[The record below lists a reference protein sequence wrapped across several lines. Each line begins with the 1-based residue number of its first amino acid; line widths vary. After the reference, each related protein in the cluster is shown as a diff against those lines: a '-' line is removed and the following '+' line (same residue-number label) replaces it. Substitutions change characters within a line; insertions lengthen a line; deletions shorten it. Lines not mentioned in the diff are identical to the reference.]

1 MITLIDIANRLN
13 NKKAL
18 KFDGRQY
25 NWRPETIDDYT
36 VPEFKITE
44 SNAKGAN
51 AKLKNKLSKVLA
63 FIDEIKFIRAMKGC
77 TIMPIS
83 VTSKSN
89 LLIWGSK
96 ANVSNAIKLME
107 QIGLISL
114 ESNFYRFN
122 AYTEI
127 ENVSKTYRYYYENE
141 LKIKDYCSKNNIE
154 TYQVKNMPCFKD
166 ARKEIP
172 ELDKT
177 KVRFA
182 AGLKLVKPSGVS
194 KAEFEKEVMLCLFEN
209 YPPLQFHMLKAD
221 EINERFYRNYPEF
234 RIRFSPKFTWNKDD
248 TYIKKIGIRA
258 TNSMDN
264 IKKEDRKKI
273 LQSYGFT
280 LEKDIN
286 ASVPRLT
293 LSLNSGKWIPETEDI
308 YELIFRDMEP
318 EKEFTN
324 EMREAIKKL
333 FMRAYFDISDKQ
345 VIHHIWEKMDQD
357 NLIKEDIAPTITKFR
372 NSVIKVLGGKLYGG
386 SEIFYI
392 ESCVYLMTL
401 YDLLTSHHKVWQVY
415 DCFYSTG
422 EEDQELFVEL
432 ISNGVR
438 INFNEFIKVWP
449 KIL

>member
-1 MITLIDIANRLN
+1 MVTLIDIANRLN
-13 NKKAL
+13 NKNKL
-18 KFDGRQY
+18 DFDGRKY
-25 NWRPETIDDYT
+25 NWRPETVDDYT
-36 VPEFKITE
+36 LPEFKIIE

-51 AKLKNKLSKVLA
+51 GKLKNKLSKVLA
-63 FIDEIKFIRAMKGC
+63 FINEVKFIRATKGC

-83 VTSKSN
+83 VTSKTN

-96 ANVSNAIKLME
+96 INVSNAIKLME

-122 AYTEI
+122 AYTDI

-141 LKIKDYCSKNNIE
+141 VKFKDYCAKTNIE
-154 TYQVKNMPCFKD
+154 SFEIKNMPCLKGE
-166 ARKEIP
+166 RKGIP

-177 KVRFA
+177 QVRFA
-182 AGLKLVKPSGVS
+182 SGIKLVKPSGVS
-194 KAEFEKEVMLCLFEN
+194 KAEFENELMLCLFEN
-209 YPPLQFHMLKAD
+209 YPPLKFHILKAD
-221 EINERFYRNYPEF
+221 EINERFYSNYPEF
-234 RIRFSPKFTWNKDD
+234 RIRFSPTFTWSKDD
-248 TYIKKIGIRA
+248 KYIKSIGIRA
-258 TNSMDN
+258 TNSMVN

-286 ASVPRLT
+286 ASVPRMT

-318 EKEFTN
+318 ENEFTN
-324 EMREAIKKL
+324 EMREAIKSL
-333 FMRAYFDISDKQ
+333 HMRAYFDTSDKQ
-345 VIHHIWEKMDQD
+345 VIHHTWLAMNTE
-357 NLIKEDIAPTITKFR
+357 NLDKDEYSITMNKFR
-372 NSVIKVLGGKLYGG
+372 NAIIKAEGGKLYG
-386 SEIFYI
+386 SDIFFV

-401 YDLLTSHHKVWQVY
+401 YDLLCSGHKVWQVY

-422 EEDQELFVEL
+422 EEDQELFEEM

-438 INFNEFIKVWP
+438 LNFNEFIKVWH